1 LHIIGSKTSTSLEF
15 IKAVSP
21 QIALI
26 GVGENNKFGHPDSIV
41 IDRLQNNGVKVYRT
55 DLDGEI
61 KIKVYESGK
70 LKIKSYLNSGDI
82 EK

>member
-1 LHIIGSKTSTSLEF
+1 MHIIGSRTSSSLEF

-21 QIALI
+21 KIALI

-41 IDRLQNNGVKVYRT
+41 IDRLQKNGVKVYRT

-61 KIKVYESGK
+61 KIEVYESGK
-70 LKIKSYLNSGDI
+70 LQIKSYLNR
-82 EK
+82 